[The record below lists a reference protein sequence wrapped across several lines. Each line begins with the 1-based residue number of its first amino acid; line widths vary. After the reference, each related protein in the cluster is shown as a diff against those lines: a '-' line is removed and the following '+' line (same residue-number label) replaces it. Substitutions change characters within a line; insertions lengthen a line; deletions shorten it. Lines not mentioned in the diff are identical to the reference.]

1 MTSVMRTFIAG
12 AAPGQ
17 FRFDTAVASNTEDSQ
32 RRAQARAIT
41 PPTSNQ
47 TTRPTCTAGD
57 DHTGSAIKSPRGVLG
72 LDLLSVAAE
81 NQVVE
86 DIIDVTLKDFDLATC
101 TKNLRSY
108 KTV

>member
-1 MTSVMRTFIAG
+1 MTSVVRNFIAG

-17 FRFDTAVASNTEDSQ
+17 FRFDTAAASNTEDSQ
-32 RRAQARAIT
+32 RRAQALAIT

-47 TTRPTCTAGD
+47 TTRPTAGD
-57 DHTGSAIKSPRGVLG
+57 DHTGSAIKSPRGVVG
-72 LDLLSVAAE
+72 LDLLSAAAE

-86 DIIDVTLKDFDLATC
+86 DIIDETLKDFDLATC

>member
-1 MTSVMRTFIAG
+1 MTSVVRNFIAG
-12 AAPGQ
+12 AAPGR

-32 RRAQARAIT
+32 RKAQARAIT

-47 TTRPTCTAGD
+47 ATRPAAGD
-57 DHTGSAIKSPRGVLG
+57 DHIAEFKSPRGVFG
-72 LDLLSVAAE
+72 LDLLSAAAE

-86 DIIDVTLKDFDLATC
+86 DIIDETLKDFDLATC

>member
-17 FRFDTAVASNTEDSQ
+17 FRFNTAVASNTEDSQ

-47 TTRPTCTAGD
+47 TTRPTAGD

-86 DIIDVTLKDFDLATC
+86 DIIDETLKDFDLATC

>member
-41 PPTSNQ
+41 NQ